1 MCPVGKWFGPRAGKL
16 SMRLSF
22 LSAFSTP
29 KRKIQPPQTSSL
41 CKGAKLRPLAFQEFY
56 FSERPIDFILELP
69 HPGLQPRRRGK
80 KDGPRKSND
89 HRMCWKMKPW
99 KLPELQETRK
109 KVWAAFDCTENA
121 WPLFTPAVANK
132 SRYLLLSVL
141 WYLQVSRSSH
151 FFDQKGTSLPVG
163 DNVPGQNNPHFVLKK
178 YSASP
183 KGFRKSYALL
193 SGLCRTRLVDNFIHG
208 PLHILVDLVTSG

>member
-1 MCPVGKWFGPRAGKL
+1 
-16 SMRLSF
+16 
-22 LSAFSTP
+22 
-29 KRKIQPPQTSSL
+29 
-41 CKGAKLRPLAFQEFY
+41 
-56 FSERPIDFILELP
+56 
-69 HPGLQPRRRGK
+69 
-80 KDGPRKSND
+80 
-89 HRMCWKMKPW
+89 MKPW

-208 PLHILVDLVTSG
+208 PLHILVDLVTRGYGEKSTNRVKNPRVGWANSMGRGDGGAVERDEINAWGLLNMLRLVDRSMDGVPIHGTYSPIHGRGGLHESHAKISK